1 MERVKASEFKAKC
14 LGLIEEVTRTG
25 TSVVITRNGRPV
37 AMLTPYRKGRTSLA
51 GLHDGSVEI
60 NGDIVS
66 PLDEPWEA
74 ER

>member
-37 AMLTPYRKGRTSLA
+37 AMLTPYRKGPASLA

-60 NGDIVS
+60 SGDIVS